1 MASQPSVDNE
11 ERNLLRLRAW
21 ERRNQETRQTKEF
34 NLENEPLF
42 GQPYKTNKG
51 DELSNRI
58 KKMLG
63 SYEVGNNS
71 CPFSIV
77 PFNIPT
83 SVTMSQSYQ
92 HQPSTD
98 QSAKPQIHNL
108 VSTENCGPSANS
120 LTSQYARTSTASS
133 PDGREHGKR
142 RRNNLSDPGEPFS
155 PDQEMSAQSPDI
167 KPPPIFHSSVH
178 NNAETFDR
186 QQLPRSDGPSSE
198 CLNTM
203 DVSTLNLK
211 QSPKDTPV
219 SQVNMNN
226 TLHSQ
231 NFAPLLSSK
240 QPHVIPTQKP
250 TAYVRPNLP
259 ELISESDLVKR
270 KTKPPCLE
278 IRRDDQFVEDI
289 LKEMTSLWPPLL
301 TTIHTPSTE
310 ECPKILF
317 PAKEAEGVS
326 SCPVLK
332 HPEPSPSDSA
342 HLNKRF
348 PPKSCGPTHSSG
360 GESESECDSLAEEPV
375 VPSVKTEPDASVLSH
390 GNRHL
395 GNWIRP
401 SQQSSSSEVQADAH
415 VPESDAHKEVLPT
428 QSPRLFHGE
437 ASSPLESKPE
447 VSFHQ
452 EEFTDKHSAPKKPLK
467 ESERQ
472 DECSREKDVK
482 PLPADV
488 TASSS
493 HRQVSKH
500 SKADQTDSALSVQS
514 EVVPSTQTCL
524 AEVKA
529 KTRHGKRSKDR
540 SDSKRDTKRTKHK
553 SADKQNVAVEPGPQV
568 PPTLPSI
575 GPPCSVHF
583 PNVCSCPT
591 QSPAQPKHPKI
602 RDKSKKHKEETVS
615 ETASKTPHQDV
626 QKKSKKPKHVTKD
639 SLDLHHPPKSLL
651 VKLDLRLLLKD
662 HKSSSSLPGIPS
674 KGSTLV
680 REQDTQVHMGSKKD
694 KRSTK
699 DKAQKHDVE
708 TKAQPRKKQKLN
720 NNTSLSSLTSVKLG
734 TSRHVADAQGKKHPK
749 KPSLQFDACK
759 EKPKDSKLK
768 KSCLE
773 KKQGSNKELVKS
785 KESSKHKECS
795 RKIPEQPHTDKP
807 KAPKRRVALASTSTS
822 QPRRKVQSH
831 RPLLSF
837 DERKCPVKHYIK
849 EAKRLKHQADAE
861 SDKLSKAYNYLD
873 AAMFF
878 VESGI
883 AMEKDPQISKSSYT
897 MFAETVELLRFV
909 LKLKH
914 SDESLSPP
922 AEKDF
927 LALCLKCLSLLQ
939 MAMFRHKYPTALKY
953 SKVLTEHFDEVR
965 NSSNSTSRVSDLSSP
980 NVPSPSSTSVTG
992 TSSVAPPQTMNQVS
1006 LTYVNIT
1013 TLVLNAHEVW
1023 DQMEELEH
1031 RGSGLLAELD
1041 ALMGP
1046 LTLSSSMSSMVR
1058 YTRQG
1063 VHWLRHDTKKL

>member
-375 VPSVKTEPDASVLSH
+375 VPSVKTE
-390 GNRHL
+390 
-395 GNWIRP
+395 
-401 SQQSSSSEVQADAH
+401 
-415 VPESDAHKEVLPT
+415 
-428 QSPRLFHGE
+428 
-437 ASSPLESKPE
+437 
-447 VSFHQ
+447 
-452 EEFTDKHSAPKKPLK
+452 
-467 ESERQ
+467 
-472 DECSREKDVK
+472 
-482 PLPADV
+482 
-488 TASSS
+488 
-493 HRQVSKH
+493 
-500 SKADQTDSALSVQS
+500 
-514 EVVPSTQTCL
+514 
-524 AEVKA
+524 
-529 KTRHGKRSKDR
+529 
-540 SDSKRDTKRTKHK
+540 
-553 SADKQNVAVEPGPQV
+553 
-568 PPTLPSI
+568 
-575 GPPCSVHF
+575 
-583 PNVCSCPT
+583 
-591 QSPAQPKHPKI
+591 
-602 RDKSKKHKEETVS
+602 
-615 ETASKTPHQDV
+615 
-626 QKKSKKPKHVTKD
+626 
-639 SLDLHHPPKSLL
+639 
-651 VKLDLRLLLKD
+651 
-662 HKSSSSLPGIPS
+662 
-674 KGSTLV
+674 
-680 REQDTQVHMGSKKD
+680 
-694 KRSTK
+694 
-699 DKAQKHDVE
+699 HDVE